1 MLKSI
6 TLSSINKNK
15 ENSESQNIKRNMN
28 YNDYRVDYS
37 NMTRQQLIQQN
48 IELKRQRD
56 MYYQLYIN
64 AVNRKDK

>member
-6 TLSSINKNK
+6 TLSSTNKNK

>member
-1 MLKSI
+1 
-6 TLSSINKNK
+6 
-15 ENSESQNIKRNMN
+15 MN

-64 AVNRKDK
+64 AVNCKDK